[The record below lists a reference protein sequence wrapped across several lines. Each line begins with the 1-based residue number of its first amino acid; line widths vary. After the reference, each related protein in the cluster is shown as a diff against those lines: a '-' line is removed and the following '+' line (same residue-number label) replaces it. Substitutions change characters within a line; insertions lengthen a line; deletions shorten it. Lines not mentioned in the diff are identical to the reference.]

1 MVPPY
6 RAIFTNANDN
16 RMAPVAAAA

>member
-6 RAIFTNANDN
+6 RTIFTNANDN
-16 RMAPVAAAA
+16 RMAPAAVAA